1 MLAKSY
7 HGDTDGMPTVD
18 AGNLSDWM
26 ARGRGS
32 KSVWRRPAQG
42 LSDKAG
48 IGKSEKPSGNSSRH
62 WISDLYDLMGKRRKA
77 TVDTNRPSD
86 EITPTESW
94 LSKSMV

>member
-1 MLAKSY
+1 MQGFEIGLA
-7 HGDTDGMPTVD
+7 
-18 AGNLSDWM
+18 A
-26 ARGRGS
+26 A
-32 KSVWRRPAQG
+32 AQG

-62 WISDLYDLMGKRRKA
+62 WISGLYDLMGKRRKT
-77 TVDTNRPSD
+77 TVDTNRPS